1 MVFDTFPLISDI
13 FLKTFFKK
21 FHIQI
26 YSLLIIVLLNL
37 KRFNANVNVIKFT
50 EAWCFIFVKF

>member
-50 EAWCFIFVKF
+50 EA